1 MAHARGG
8 AGSRDALSQA
18 FDKSATLFVGR
29 LPRGVPSEELAAVL
43 AAVGPL
49 RQFISSRETYLF
61 CEYADAVAAG
71 LAASVLNGKYVNGS
85 RIVVVPAVQLR
96 KLFVGNVD
104 RLVPPA
110 EIHARIAAV
119 EPGLQ
124 TVEVFEETQ
133 AGGGGGRGRA
143 GGGVGLGRSTIF
155 GGAGG
160 DDSGAFTHRGF
171 CFAEFSSHDAAHRA
185 LWALADPSFV
195 LPAPSASAPGAA
207 LAAFRP
213 VKVDWAEPPH
223 EVEEGVM
230 ASVRVLYV
238 SNLPPAVGDAP
249 EALLCRLFE
258 QVRRRPPA
266 PRQSPG
272 PPNESPPSPAPRTL
286 CPPQYGP
293 LERVKRLK
301 NFACAWQASGRGLG
315 RVRTP
320 APPSSSQSCTTSRGR
335 TQRRHWRAHRA
346 PSSAATP
353 FASSGASR
361 RRPR

>member
-1 MAHARGG
+1 MSHLRGG
-8 AGSRDALSQA
+8 VGSRDALSQA
-18 FDKSATLFVGR
+18 FDKAATLFVGR

-43 AAVGPL
+43 GAVGPL
-49 RQFISSRETYLF
+49 RQFIPSRETYLF
-61 CEYADAVAAG
+61 CEYADPVAAG

-85 RIVVVPAVQLR
+85 RIVVVPAIQLR

-133 AGGGGGRGRA
+133 VGSAGGGRGRS
-143 GGGVGLGRSTIF
+143 GGVGLGRSTIF
-155 GGAGG
+155 GGGG
-160 DDSGAFTHRGF
+160 TDDAGAFTHRGF
-171 CFAEFSSHDAAHRA
+171 CFAEFASHDAAHRA

-195 LPAPSASAPGAA
+195 LPAPSTSPPGVA
-207 LAAFRP
+207 LASFRP

-230 ASVRVLYV
+230 AAVRVLYV

-258 QVRRRPPA
+258 QVGCRPCPSPLPA
-266 PRQSPG
+266 VRNTP
-272 PPNESPPSPAPRTL
+272 SPPRRTL
-286 CPPQYGP
+286 PRPAVRPARARQAPQELCLCVG
-293 LERVKRLK
+293 
-301 NFACAWQASGRGLG
+301 GLG
-315 RVRTP
+315 EGGMLPLRM
-320 APPSSSQSCTTSRGR
+320 PPFSPLLSPPFSR
-335 TQRRHWRAHRA
+335 AL
-346 PSSAATP
+346 
-353 FASSGASR
+353 
-361 RRPR
+361 